1 MKTAIVTDTNSS
13 ITPQEAKE
21 MGIYL
26 IPMPFFIDGETYLE
40 GETCTHETFFHLLK
54 AGAKVSTSQPSPETI
69 TSLWDRLL
77 QTYDRVLHFPMSS
90 GLSGSCE
97 TAKALARDYDGR
109 VLVVDNHRITLTLA
123 RSIRNAVSL
132 LDQGKTAEEVKAI
145 LEGERDA
152 SSIYVA
158 VSTLEYLRKSGRVTA
173 AGAAMA
179 TILHIKPVLQI
190 QGGKLD
196 AYRKVRGM
204 LHAKKTMI
212 EALRHDLATR
222 FSGMRMAVYSG
233 YSGSDCTV
241 GDTWHDE
248 VQAAFPEYKVPP
260 SVSLPL
266 SICCHTGEGA
276 VGLGCAKVW

>member
-1 MKTAIVTDTNSS
+1 MKIAIVTDSNSG
-13 ITPQEAKE
+13 IFERQARK
-21 MGIYL
+21 MGVHVV
-26 IPMPFFIDGETYLE
+26 PMPFSVNGEWLYE
-40 GETCTHETFFHLLK
+40 GVQLTAPDFYK
-54 AGAKVSTSQPSPETI
+54 AQAAGADITTSMPSPADVTE
-69 TSLWDRLL
+69 LWEKLL
-77 QTYDRVLHFPMSS
+77 ADHDELVYIPMTS
-90 GLSGSCE
+90 GLSGSC
-97 TAKALARDYDGR
+97 AAAAALAEDYDGR
-109 VLVVDNHRITLTLA
+109 VLVVDDHRITLTLA

-233 YSGSDCTV
+233 YSGSDRTV

>member
-1 MKTAIVTDTNSS
+1 MTGCCI
-13 ITPQEAKE
+13 
-21 MGIYL
+21 
-26 IPMPFFIDGETYLE
+26 
-40 GETCTHETFFHLLK
+40 
-54 AGAKVSTSQPSPETI
+54 
-69 TSLWDRLL
+69 
-77 QTYDRVLHFPMSS
+77 FPMSS

-97 TAKALARDYDGR
+97 TAKALAQDYDGR
-109 VLVVDNHRITLTLA
+109 VLVVDDHRITLTLA

-145 LEGERDA
+145 LEGGDA

-190 QGGKLD
+190 QGGSWTPIE
-196 AYRKVRGM
+196 RCGECSTPR
-204 LHAKKTMI
+204 KTMI
-212 EALRHDLATR
+212 AALRHDLATR

-233 YSGSDCTV
+233 YSGSDRTV

-260 SVSLPL
+260 SVSPASEHLLPHRRGCGGPGL
-266 SICCHTGEGA
+266 RKGVVTEGRKHRIEKGKERVFPTRFFFMGKGFHENLRNSLA
-276 VGLGCAKVW
+276 FLYFSSL

>member
-1 MKTAIVTDTNSS
+1 M
-13 ITPQEAKE
+13 
-21 MGIYL
+21 
-26 IPMPFFIDGETYLE
+26 
-40 GETCTHETFFHLLK
+40 
-54 AGAKVSTSQPSPETI
+54 
-69 TSLWDRLL
+69 
-77 QTYDRVLHFPMSS
+77 
-90 GLSGSCE
+90 
-97 TAKALARDYDGR
+97 
-109 VLVVDNHRITLTLA
+109 
-123 RSIRNAVSL
+123 
-132 LDQGKTAEEVKAI
+132 
-145 LEGERDA
+145 EGERDA

-212 EALRHDLATR
+212 AALRHDLATR

-233 YSGSDCTV
+233 YSGSDRTV